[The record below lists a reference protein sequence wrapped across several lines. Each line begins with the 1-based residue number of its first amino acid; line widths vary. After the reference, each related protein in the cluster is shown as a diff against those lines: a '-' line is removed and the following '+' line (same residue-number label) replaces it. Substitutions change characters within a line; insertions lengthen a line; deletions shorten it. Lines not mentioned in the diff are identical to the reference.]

1 MARPTVTDI
10 NRAAKYCRLT
20 PIESQMRCAVWVHL
34 GTLHFH
40 SVNCL
45 KMDTSRLPI
54 KLTQPSHPRD
64 LMALSELVA
73 ARIACRSST
82 KRCVRVCVCVS
93 FSLTCMASHH
103 YRKQNTQPKNTKIGR
118 HGGGWCADL
127 EWWSWV
133 RVWICVC
140 ELHLLLSRNT
150 RAEGRSRL
158 CLV

>member
-10 NRAAKYCRLT
+10 NRAAKHCRLT

-82 KRCVRVCVCVS
+82 KRCVRVCVCVCLS
-93 FSLTCMASHH
+93 PLRAWHHTTTENKTLNLKIQKLADMEVAGVRISSGGAGCAFGSVCAS
-103 YRKQNTQPKNTKIGR
+103 
-118 HGGGWCADL
+118 C
-127 EWWSWV
+127 
-133 RVWICVC
+133 ICC
-140 ELHLLLSRNT
+140 
-150 RAEGRSRL
+150 
-158 CLV
+158 